1 MIYSSNVKYEED
13 AAHIDPASEL
23 PFERLFRKQLPSV
36 DMTKRIYDQITK
48 RTWFQSAS
56 VHDGAASLM
65 GWFEA
70 RYRAT
75 MTEDQYLIVLQRVN
89 ETIQEL
95 YPSRYRPYTLDRKT
109 KEDLERALEEANK
122 SIQQTL
128 PACRPIRFTETH
140 YALIRER
147 GSIDHF
153 NNLST
158 TIFEDVKIVLW
169 FSGY

>member
-109 KEDLERALEEANK
+109 KGGSRK
-122 SIQQTL
+122 SPGGSQQEHPADSSGL
-128 PACRPIRFTETH
+128 PADPLHRDTLCSDQG
-140 YALIRER
+140 A
-147 GSIDHF
+147 
-153 NNLST
+153 
-158 TIFEDVKIVLW
+158 W
-169 FSGY
+169 FD